1 MPVKSVKDLVALAR
15 AKPGK
20 LDYGSSGVGGFGHI
34 SGVHYQNKTEWGD
47 YIGDLLE
54 RNRLPL
60 YRALKPT
67 AHQLLVREM
76 ILQLK
81 KGYLDAGYFR
91 KKFGVEILD
100 EWRDEWL
107 GHQGDG
113 MLTIGSDR
121 IELTRQGLLHADALL
136 PVFFEAEHRGV
147 RYT

>member
-1 MPVKSVKDLVALAR
+1 MAS
-15 AKPGK
+15 
-20 LDYGSSGVGGFGHI
+20 FGHI

-47 YIGDLLE
+47 YVGDLLE

-67 AHQLLVREM
+67 PHQLLVREM

-81 KGYLDAGYFR
+81 TRLSGRGLFSAKNSASIFSTNGA
-91 KKFGVEILD
+91 
-100 EWRDEWL
+100 DEWL
-107 GHQGDG
+107 SHQGDG
-113 MLTIGSDR
+113 MLTINGDR

-136 PVFFEAEHRGV
+136 PAFFEAEHRGV